1 MMLRFTSSARLG
13 WGLNILVTEDKGIGF
28 RGREQESFRAGV
40 GAAEHGP
47 LEEGRAAEVAES
59 FQGRRAAL
67 GGAGGLTPDPPLQRG
82 RGARRGATGG
92 RLSPHAVPTR
102 CPHRK
107 PAGGVSLRVPGLVL
121 RGHWGTKA

>member
-67 GGAGGLTPDPPLQRG
+67 GG
-82 RGARRGATGG
+82 RGAFTPTVKGG
-92 RLSPHAVPTR
+92 RAALGGQPGAAVPTR
-102 CPHRK
+102 CPHTLS
-107 PAGGVSLRVPGLVL
+107 P
-121 RGHWGTKA
+121 